1 MGHGFLRTSQNYS
14 NGTKELAMS
23 PMKRYANKQAK
34 ARKRRRLKAHER
46 LKQQRAQAQ
55 QYIAALHQAL
65 KDLDFPDT
73 LVAEIEGRLQAQ
85 QKLLGKIVALMFPT
99 LFGCRHGHELTRVRG
114 WDKNVPSRLLNA
126 LPKRSWLKRL
136 RRLGLEMLV
145 SIGRHTQDK
154 SASTHSRWQWRWIV
168 DDAVFRKYGK
178 QFGLVGTWYS
188 GQFKRTVPGIDG
200 VLLLVVI
207 GDGKLIIPSD
217 FAIRRPHPTGPGR
230 RCHDK
235 LSLTQRMLDECLA
248 ALAKRG
254 VTLPAPMVVADSWFS
269 DSKLMRHV
277 ANAHQGTLLVQGKR
291 SYTFTL
297 EDGPKVKGSDLVKPD
312 KWAWQQSLHA
322 PGCRYVRLRAW
333 SPTSGQ
339 VLLVLVD
346 KPGEKPFYLIS
357 MSLTI
362 QVTRLIQAWN
372 QRHWIEQMF
381 RLLKHLLAT
390 EACQARTE
398 DAYYGHLV
406 LRLMAGFVLFYTS
419 RVIFK
424 GHVTMEEIVFT
435 LKHHWMTVDYEPFE
449 LYGIA

>member
-1 MGHGFLRTSQNYS
+1 MGHGFLRTQHNYL

-23 PMKRYANKQAK
+23 PMKPYATQQTK
-34 ARKRRRLKAHER
+34 ATNLRRLKAPER

-55 QYIAALHQAL
+55 HYIEALHQAL

-73 LVAEIEGRLQAQ
+73 LVAEIEGRLRAQ
-85 QKLLGKIVALMFPT
+85 QKLLGKIVGLMFPT

-114 WDKNVPSRLLNA
+114 WNKNIPSQLLGA

-136 RRLGLEMLV
+136 RRLGLEILV
-145 SIGRHTQDK
+145 SLWRPTQDK
-154 SASTHSRWQWRWIV
+154 SASTQSRWQWRWIV
-168 DDAVFRKYGK
+168 DDSVFRTYGK
-178 QFGLVGTWYS
+178 QFGLVGTWDS

-207 GDGKLIIPSD
+207 GDGKRIIPVD
-217 FAIRRPHPTGPGR
+217 FAIRRPNPKGPGR
-230 RCHDK
+230 RCQDK
-235 LSLTQRMLDECLA
+235 LHLTQKMLDERLA
-248 ALAKRG
+248 AFAKRG
-254 VTLPAPMVVADSWFS
+254 VKLPPPMVGADSWFS

-277 ANAHQGTLLVQGKR
+277 ADAHQGTLLEQGKR

-297 EDGPKVKGSDLVKPD
+297 QDGRKVKGSALVKAD
-312 KWAWQQSLHA
+312 NWAWKHSLHA
-322 PGCRYVRLRAW
+322 PGCRYVRLRAH
-333 SPTSGQ
+333 SRTYGQ
-339 VLLVLVD
+339 VLLIVVD
-346 KPGEKPFYLIS
+346 RLGEKPFYLIS

-362 QVTRLIQAWN
+362 PVTRLIRAWN

-398 DAYYGHLV
+398 DAYYGHFV

-424 GHVTMEEIVFT
+424 GHVTMEEMVFT
-435 LKHHWMTVDYEPFE
+435 LKHYWMTVDYEPFE
-449 LYGIA
+449 LYAIA